1 MNAHQIV
8 EAILFASDAPLTADE
23 ISRADE
29 SLDEDRVEEAIDFL
43 KAEYGDADRS
53 FQIVE
58 VAEGYQI
65 LTRAEFAPYL
75 ERFDNVPRPSRV
87 SGPALETLAII
98 AYRQPLGRVE
108 MEYIRG
114 VGSSGVIR
122 TLQDRQLIEVVGRAE
137 GLGRPLLYG
146 TTKHF
151 LEHFGFRSL
160 EDLPRPEEL
169 PVILRDRVPLGPPEE
184 EGADEEAQEELA
196 LEGGASGPESDVDTP
211 AEDPEGDV
219 PAGDADD
226 GMPFGDAAGDADD
239 EGIDDDV
246 TVEASADDLPGDD
259 DTGHQPGEGEA
270 EDSPDPDA
278 SDDAPAPDDDR
289 QD

>member
-1 MNAHQIV
+1 
-8 EAILFASDAPLTADE
+8 
-23 ISRADE
+23 
-29 SLDEDRVEEAIDFL
+29 
-43 KAEYGDADRS
+43 
-53 FQIVE
+53 

-169 PVILRDRVPLGPPEE
+169 PVILRDRVPLGPPEG
-184 EGADEEAQEELA
+184 EGDEEEAQEELV
-196 LEGGASGPESDVDTP
+196 LEGGETAPESDAMPDETPGGEADAETPGGDEDTETPGGDLDDETP
-211 AEDPEGDV
+211 AEDLDEAVTVEDSDPDMSEEDLEDDVTFEVSGDDL
-219 PAGDADD
+219 PAGDE
-226 GMPFGDAAGDADD
+226 AGDLPDGD
-239 EGIDDDV
+239 ELD
-246 TVEASADDLPGDD
+246 
-259 DTGHQPGEGEA
+259 
-270 EDSPDPDA
+270 DSPDPESPNDP
-278 SDDAPAPDDDR
+278 PAPDDDR
-289 QD
+289 RN